1 MVSLLAALTV
11 FCLFKH
17 MTHKTRHAVQV
28 ILAMP
33 DRQES
38 ASFLE
43 VARAHGLIWRLLRHV
58 QKPDLLTPVSI
69 YQFIFRPGLSRELT
83 QLVCKGD
90 SSPRQTSDHGHR
102 NTAVSSLPLT
112 QTAVHQLTHT
122 AGACSLRLGTAI
134 SPAAGSWEPKPV
146 PESTQ
151 SLPTV
156 RPAKQANTPSPPQ
169 YAPPALLTASLQ
181 PSPKTVS
188 SSDDPQPLN
197 RVNVSTSEAD
207 VCSDS
212 APAAAVPPPAALSSQ
227 PQNTKGKAAVPG
239 TLLVLDFDWS
249 MIEENSDTFVV
260 RELGAWEAFQR
271 CVLSSFSRNGHLL
284 MSANRLCACILI
296 VCMYADVLSLYVII
310 TDQLHDLY
318 HQQLAKVSDL
328 WHIPCFS

>member
-1 MVSLLAALTV
+1 MTV
-11 FCLFKH
+11 LCLFKH
-17 MTHKTRHAVQV
+17 MAQKTPHAVQV

-43 VARAHGLIWRLLRHV
+43 LARAHGLIWRLLRHV

-69 YQFIFRPGLSRELT
+69 YQFIFRPCLSPELT

-112 QTAVHQLTHT
+112 QTAMHQLTGT
-122 AGACSLRLGTAI
+122 AGACSPHLGTAI

-156 RPAKQANTPSPPQ
+156 RPAEQANTPSPPQ

-181 PSPKTVS
+181 SSPKTVS

-197 RVNVSTSEAD
+197 RVNVSTSAEAD

-227 PQNTKGKAAVPG
+227 LQNTKGKAAVPT

-260 RELGAWEAFQR
+260 RELGAWAAFQR
-271 CVLSSFSRNGHLL
+271 YVLSS
-284 MSANRLCACILI
+284 
-296 VCMYADVLSLYVII
+296 LSFLFLVIAS
-310 TDQLHDLY
+310 Y
-318 HQQLAKVSDL
+318 
-328 WHIPCFS
+328 